1 MPISSNLM
9 RRFLVNLLENGY
21 RFMNISP
28 YRCLKQSCKVLL
40 LIFSLFLILSCS
52 SNPNDNEF
60 DDNQN
65 DNMEEIVPYV
75 PVINTSEE
83 FVLFYNSYSNKSL
96 TGPEA
101 IVADMESFLWETY
114 WKCRAIQAY
123 HTDLDNFSYKYNYQ
137 LYFPGRNY
145 RCDYYEYSFNGYTAE
160 VGNQSIQVWGTAN
173 YSEKV
178 EDKPVEGTINE
189 FTTVWTDWFD
199 CDLVIKINDEIFS
212 FKSDY
217 LDTTNSL
224 FKGTVTINK
233 VDYQLNFSV

>member
-1 MPISSNLM
+1 
-9 RRFLVNLLENGY
+9 
-21 RFMNISP
+21 MNISP

-60 DDNQN
+60 DDNPN
-65 DNMEEIVPYV
+65 DNMEETVPYV
-75 PVINTSEE
+75 PVVNTSEE
-83 FVLFYNSYSNKSL
+83 FVLSYNSYSNKNL

-101 IVADMESFLWETY
+101 IVADMESFLWDTY
-114 WKCRAIQAY
+114 WKCCSVQAY
-123 HTDLDNFSYKYNYQ
+123 QSEYTGGAVIKVDNSLSFRYGYQ
-137 LYFPGRNY
+137 LYFPGR
-145 RCDYYEYSFNGYTAE
+145 DYLCESYEYRFEGYTAKL
-160 VGNQSIQVWGTAN
+160 GYQTIQVWGTAN

-224 FKGTVTINK
+224 FKGTVTINE